1 MFVLRQATLFLLS
14 FVCISINSFR
24 AAEEIN
30 AFYTLNIN
38 EFRLWSSSY
47 HSVFIKFYANLL
59 FSIFFSKS
67 FECFND
73 KIMSLLSINSTHRIL
88 YEWCMHFQKNMWT
101 EQIKLKIPRK
111 TWNCN
116 FVGYTRENVL
126 IGAFSFIS
134 LLPWIGENKIL
145 YINKSMSTVPFMW
158 SYQFSLKL
166 AKLLLLT
173 VMLTNSI
180 CGFSKYQPKDT
191 MNSNSFVSVSPDF
204 WFVHSCMNSV
214 GDVCISVSVFIQIH
228 KRNKSKKKIIR
239 RSRFRFH
246 QNH

>member
-1 MFVLRQATLFLLS
+1 
-14 FVCISINSFR
+14 
-24 AAEEIN
+24 
-30 AFYTLNIN
+30 
-38 EFRLWSSSY
+38 
-47 HSVFIKFYANLL
+47 
-59 FSIFFSKS
+59 
-67 FECFND
+67 
-73 KIMSLLSINSTHRIL
+73 MSLLSINSTHRIL
-88 YEWCMHFQKNMWT
+88 YEWCMHFQKT
-101 EQIKLKIPRK
+101 FELSKLNWKYQGKPEIVILLDIPEKNR
-111 TWNCN
+111 
-116 FVGYTRENVL
+116 VL
-126 IGAFSFIS
+126 IGTFSFIS

-173 VMLTNSI
+173 VMLTNSL

-204 WFVHSCMNSV
+204 WFAHSCMNLV